1 MTAVD
6 QTVVTEVDSL
16 RRGES
21 PAGGGGRD
29 RRRSRFARRGFVS
42 LGKISLHVLVIGGV
56 LGFWQYQASSGRVDP
71 LLLPKPTKIVAKIW
85 QPHNSGTVWYNLHP
99 TLESL
104 FIGFLLGSIAA
115 FVLAVIFAEVPVLGA
130 FFENYIHALGAIPFI
145 VLAPLLLIWF
155 STAIQA
161 SIFVVALTTF
171 TSLFAN
177 LYTGLSNTDARL
189 LELGRILGVTRIQ
202 RLTKLR
208 WWATLPYLFSGLK
221 ASLPRAIF
229 SAVVIEFLGTSR
241 GLGYLMVSD
250 GNNLDT
256 AGLFA
261 DVIVLIVII
270 RALLLFIRL
279 IEDRVLAWRPK
290 EQS

>member
-6 QTVVTEVDSL
+6 QTVARDADNL

-21 PAGGGGRD
+21 SAGAPGSGRAK
-29 RRRSRFARRGFVS
+29 SKLARRGFVS
-42 LGKISLHVLVIGGV
+42 AGKISLHVLVVGST
-56 LGFWQYQASSGRVDP
+56 LGFWQYQASTGRIDP
-71 LLLPKPTKIVAKIW
+71 LLLPKPTKIIAQIW
-85 QPHNSGTVWYNLHP
+85 RPHNSGTVWYNLHP

-104 FIGFLLGSIAA
+104 LVGFAIGSAVAFL
-115 FVLAVIFAEVPVLGA
+115 LAVIFAEVPVVGS
-130 FFENYIHALGAIPFI
+130 FFENYIHALGAIPFM

-155 STAIQA
+155 SQAIEA

-177 LYTGLSNTDARL
+177 LYTGLSNTDSRL
-189 LELGRILGVTRIQ
+189 LELGRILGVSRLQ

-256 AGLFA
+256 ASLFA

-270 RALLLFIRL
+270 RSLLLFIHL
-279 IEDRVLAWRPK
+279 VEERVLAWRPK